1 MSTAFTISPKTNDFD
16 NWIAGLKE
24 KLNKMGEWCLVLE
37 TSDSGHKHLHGGVLS
52 ERSVSSVSQTIS
64 RYWSKLDPDYCAKTV
79 LCKTWYKPQE
89 EDILDGM
96 YDDAHRAT
104 SWMNYIYKTKVP
116 VEYSDNFPVEES
128 LMDHLADNVPLAERR
143 ANIKFKLLK
152 NLSSLCEAHGIQLPL
167 TVRDCRVAMNK
178 LAWVHEAWEIPLDS
192 RKATQIAVGWW
203 KLNTRYSGD
212 SLGDPDA
219 QKFTC
224 DSCGKRKHVQ
234 QREYVRDDL
243 INLYNRCVPAE
254 KKICK

>member
-1 MSTAFTISPKTNDFD
+1 MSTAFTISPKTNDFE
-16 NWIAGLKE
+16 NWVPGLKE

-52 ERSVSSVSQTIS
+52 DRSVSSVSQTIS

-79 LCKTWYKPQE
+79 LCKTWYKGASGP
-89 EDILDGM
+89 
-96 YDDAHRAT
+96 AT
-104 SWMNYIYKTKVP
+104 WMDYLYKTDAP
-116 VEYSDNFPVEES
+116 VDYSADFPAEES
-128 LMDHLADNVPLAERR
+128 LMDLLADDVPLAERR
-143 ANIKFKLLK
+143 ANVRFKLLK
-152 NLSSLCEAHGIQLPL
+152 NLSSLCAEHGIQLPL
-167 TVRDCRVAMNK
+167 TVRDCRVAMNT

-203 KLNTRYSGD
+203 KLNTQYSGGC
-212 SLGDPDA
+212 LGDPDA

-243 INLYNRCVPAE
+243 IALYNRCVPAE